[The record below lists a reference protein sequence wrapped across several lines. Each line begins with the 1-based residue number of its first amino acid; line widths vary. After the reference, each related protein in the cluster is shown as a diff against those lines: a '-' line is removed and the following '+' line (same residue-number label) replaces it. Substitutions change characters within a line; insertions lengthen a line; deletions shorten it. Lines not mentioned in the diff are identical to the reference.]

1 MRDYEIMKIAML
13 REAEENDL
21 DISNYWLCDLQ
32 ELMQEFCDNYD
43 LNYAIEYVCNNG
55 ESHLYKTT
63 RLTNVIG
70 KQWYHIILDKDCQRE
85 FSFVGEFVDFLIEEE
100 KKTEEFL
107 ISYTEKYG

>member
-1 MRDYEIMKIAML
+1 MRDYEAMKFAML
-13 REAEENDL
+13 REAIENKL
-21 DISNYWLCDLQ
+21 DIVNYWLCDLQ

-43 LNYAIEYVCNNG
+43 LSYAIEYVCNNG

-63 RLTNVIG
+63 RIRNL
-70 KQWYHIILDKDCQRE
+70 WYHIILDQDCEWE
-85 FSFVGEFVDFLIEEE
+85 FSFIDEFVDFLIEEE